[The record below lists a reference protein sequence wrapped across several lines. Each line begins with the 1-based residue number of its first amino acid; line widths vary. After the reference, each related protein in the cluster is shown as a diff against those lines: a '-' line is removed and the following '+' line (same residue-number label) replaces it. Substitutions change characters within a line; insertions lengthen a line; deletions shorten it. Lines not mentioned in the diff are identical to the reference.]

1 MNPVYEIPKH
11 HLERERIPHFRPY
24 GFDYM
29 ENTVDFIKAEL
40 AKHKNKSFV
49 ENYQS
54 GQRYLF
60 IKAEK
65 PNGNDVTDVSRFQVE
80 IDVGYID
87 FQTTEK
93 VSLIRLN
100 AIYYNEL
107 IDITLISAY
116 QDGKAT
122 TEIDYVL
129 DVLAN
134 GSYFKLANEV
144 K

>member
-1 MNPVYEIPKH
+1 MNLNTQIPKH

-29 ENTVDFIKAEL
+29 EYTLEFILNEIN
-40 AKHKNKSFV
+40 KHNKKSFV
-49 ENYQS
+49 EHYKN
-54 GQRYLF
+54 GQRFLF

-65 PNGNDVTDVSRFQVE
+65 ASDSTDVPKFTVE
-80 IDVGYID
+80 LDVGYID
-87 FQTTEK
+87 FQNSEN

-100 AIYYNEL
+100 CIVYNEL
-107 IDITLISAY
+107 PDITLISAY
-116 QDGKAT
+116 QDGKPT

-134 GSYFKLANEV
+134 GSYYNLST
-144 K
+144 